1 MNKTAKT
8 LLLGS
13 LLVATGLMLQ
23 GCGGCDTTK
32 AYKCAVK
39 EAGVTCEAYD
49 KLIKCYDGC
58 CGETGVKTA
67 TAGYK
72 SWADTL
78 SCSDVTDPCA

>member
-32 AYKCAVK
+32 VAKCLVK
-39 EAGVTCEAYD
+39 ETGASCEAYT
-49 KLIKCYDGC
+49 KLIACYDGC
-58 CGETGVKTA
+58 CGEPGVKTG
-67 TAGYK
+67 TAGWK
-72 SWADTL
+72 SWADAA